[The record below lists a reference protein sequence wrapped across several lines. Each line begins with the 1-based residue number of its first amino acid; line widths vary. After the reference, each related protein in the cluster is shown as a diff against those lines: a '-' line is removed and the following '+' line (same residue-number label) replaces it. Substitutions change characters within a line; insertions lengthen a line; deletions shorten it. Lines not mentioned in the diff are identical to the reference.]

1 MSYRLTVYVSSLID
15 LHSAEKERK
24 IENARIYIY
33 KIYIYTHTRRK
44 SIAIARRFVLRY
56 VSFLSCRGME
66 RVLWT
71 LSDTFF

>member
-33 KIYIYTHTRRK
+33 KIYIYTHTHVENQLQLRV
-44 SIAIARRFVLRY
+44 VLRY